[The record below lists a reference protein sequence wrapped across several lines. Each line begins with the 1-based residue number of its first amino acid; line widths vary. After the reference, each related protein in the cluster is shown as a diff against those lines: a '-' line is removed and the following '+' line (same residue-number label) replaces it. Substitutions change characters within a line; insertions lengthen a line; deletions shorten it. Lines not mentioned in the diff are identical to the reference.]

1 MMSEK
6 LAVLQDKLEEKHH
19 VFMVY
24 KNQVNKDLE
33 RSGFEA
39 IQENEPSEFLKALVE
54 LLNEAME
61 DSNPKLQQLYYLA
74 DVQEKNLEHGI
85 ILGFLMREW
94 TKIRFRLRQ

>member
-1 MMSEK
+1 MSEK
-6 LAVLQDKLEEKHH
+6 LAVLKDKLEDRHH

-24 KNQVNKDLE
+24 KSQVNKDLE
-33 RSGFEA
+33 RSGFNA
-39 IQENEPSEFLKALVE
+39 IEINEPQEFLDELIS

-61 DSNPKLQQLYYLA
+61 DSDPKLQQLYYLA

-94 TKIRFRLRQ
+94 SKIQFRLRQ